1 MLENYVISR
10 PTDTI
15 RRDHIRNE
23 FGSRNIPFYFFDAIS
38 SPEQLKTSTQK
49 LLPLFNEV
57 SYLTPGEKGCFMS
70 HLSLWQHCLNQKLPY
85 IAIFEDDIWLGDQ
98 AHKLLMDDDWL
109 QGFFSSEEPFILR
122 LETVYEPCK
131 IKLFSQK
138 SYYNRQIHK
147 LLSPHHGT
155 GGYIISQTAIKWL
168 LAHLHNTYLDDFTP
182 IDVLIFEH
190 LIPHS
195 AVNVYQLYPAICI
208 QEIILHPERNDLG
221 SQIEFDRIK
230 KIPHVPKRTLSQKI
244 KRELSRLKRQII
256 RHINCNIPYKT
267 IPFK

>member
-1 MLENYVISR
+1 MLENYIISLVIAH
-10 PTDTI
+10 T
-15 RRDHIRNE
+15 RRQHIFSQFN
-23 FGSRNIPFYFFDAIS
+23 SKSIPFSFFDAIS
-38 SPEQLKTSTQK
+38 SIEQLNSATAR
-49 LLPLFNEV
+49 LLPLFSEV
-57 SYLTPGEKGCFMS
+57 DYLSLGEKGCFMS
-70 HLSLWQHCLNQKLPY
+70 HISLWQHCLDQNLPY
-85 IAIFEDDIWLGDQ
+85 IGIFEDDIWLGEQ
-98 AHKLLMDDDWL
+98 ANKFLTNDSWL
-109 QGFFSSEEPFILR
+109 QEFFPVNEPFIVR
-122 LETVYEPCK
+122 LETVYEPCQ
-131 IKLFSQK
+131 IKSMPRN
-138 SYYNRQIHK
+138 SYHNHQIYK
-147 LLSPHHGT
+147 LCSPHHGT

-168 LAHLHNTYLDDFTP
+168 LSHLRNTHVDDFTP

-195 AVNVYQLYPAICI
+195 KINVYHLYPAICI

-256 RHINCNIPYKT
+256 RHINCNIPYKI